1 MNAADTNFT
10 AGLEGD
16 VDQAAISRDTKV
28 KVLVVCLGN
37 ICRSPLGEAVLKHA
51 ASQRGRAE
59 SIHVDSA
66 GTAAYHVGEEPDVRT
81 VQICKEN
88 KIPINHLARAVNKDD
103 FFEFHYI
110 LAADRQNLS
119 NLTRMKPKG
128 ASSIVQLFGEYG
140 DGRVIDDPY
149 YGGMH
154 GFQKAYD
161 QCLSYSNGFLDD
173 VFQENMSKKTGQ
185 L

>member
-1 MNAADTNFT
+1 MSASDSDVPAAVLAREH
-10 AGLEGD
+10 AGKPADDG
-16 VDQAAISRDTKV
+16 KV

-37 ICRSPLGEAVLKHA
+37 ICRSPLAEAVLKHTA
-51 ASQRGRAE
+51 DQRGLGDTVE
-59 SIHVDSA
+59 VDSA
-66 GTAAYHVGEEPDVRT
+66 GTAAYHTGEEPDVRT

-88 KIPINHLARAVNKDD
+88 KIPIDHLARAIKPRD
-103 FFEFHYI
+103 FFDFHYI

-128 ASSIVQLFGEYG
+128 ATAIVKLFGEYG
-140 DGRVIDDPY
+140 DGKVIDDPY

-161 QCLSYSNGFLDD
+161 QCLSYSHGFLDA
-173 VFQENMSKKTGQ
+173 VLGPRSAS
-185 L
+185 